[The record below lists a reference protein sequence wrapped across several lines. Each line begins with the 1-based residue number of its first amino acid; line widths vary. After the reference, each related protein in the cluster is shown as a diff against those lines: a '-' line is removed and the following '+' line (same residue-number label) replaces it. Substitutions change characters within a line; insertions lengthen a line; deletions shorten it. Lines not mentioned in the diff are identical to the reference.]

1 MDSKDRIS
9 VIASKHHGVLKTA
22 DVVEAGISKKALA
35 DYVKERGFE
44 RAAHGIYCDPDAW
57 IDDMLVLQ
65 LRCPKTVFS
74 HDTALFL
81 HDLTDREP
89 LSYTVTAKTG
99 YNPSHLTEAG
109 VKVYTVKKDLFEIGM
124 TDSITPF
131 GNRIN
136 VYNMERT
143 ICDVIRSRSTMEAQV
158 LQDALKQYA
167 KRKDK
172 NLHQLM
178 EYADLFHVDRIL
190 RQYMEVLL

>member
-1 MDSKDRIS
+1 MNAKDRIS
-9 VIASKHHGVLKTA
+9 VIASEHHGVLRTA
-22 DVVEAGISKKALA
+22 DVVSAGISKKALSEF
-35 DYVKERGFE
+35 VKEQGFV
-44 RAAHGIYCDPDAW
+44 RAAHGIYCDLDAW
-57 IDDMLVLQ
+57 TDDMLVLQ
-65 LRCPKTVFS
+65 LRCPKTIFS

-109 VKVYTVKKDLFEIGM
+109 VKVYTIKKDLFEIGM
-124 TDSITPF
+124 TDRLTPF

-136 VYNMERT
+136 VYNIERT
-143 ICDVIRSRSTMEAQV
+143 ICDVIRSRSTIEAQV

-167 KRKDK
+167 RRKDK

-178 EYADLFHVDRIL
+178 EYANLFHVDRIL
-190 RQYMEVLL
+190 RRYMEVLL